1 MATVN
6 VHCML
11 SFSIRCLYEFANTIL
26 IKGSDSLH
34 MLTSNSSRAKVGELV
49 RNIDIKEAK
58 FKYPEDRDKIL
69 ADIKKYFVDYL
80 PFNVMLKLLLLLHPL
95 DYSVDLKSLVECGGN
110 VANSSGSTWDLRP
123 LDDWLQP
130 SSTTSGKSSALLVHG
145 GKGEGKTTISALL
158 VAAAGGTQRYKTGGA
173 GHAMQHGLPIHVSG
187 PWSAWAD
194 HGL

>member
-1 MATVN
+1 MAIVV

-26 IKGSDSLH
+26 EKGSDSLQ

-95 DYSVDLKSLVECGGN
+95 DYSVDLKSLLERGGN

-130 SSTTSGKSSALLVHG
+130 SSKTSGKSSALLVHG

-173 GHAMQHGLPIHVSG
+173 GHAMQHGLPIHVS
-187 PWSAWAD
+187 
-194 HGL
+194 